1 MGVINLGLLVDKIKR
16 KLESSGFIKNTDYAS
31 ASTAGV
37 VKVGTGLAISDAGVL
52 STTGG
57 AGFTRDVL
65 FEEGAEPV
73 ALAENATVTLAH
85 NYSDY
90 KLICVALRRSTDVA
104 TNGYTLCMYDASFTD
119 KQFQPFTPMSGSN
132 ATCGVIFNPETPTTL
147 KIAGVVSNTNI
158 FIGKVFG
165 YK

>member
-16 KLESSGFIKNTDYAS
+16 KLENAGFIKNTDYAS
-31 ASTAGV
+31 ASAAGV
-37 VKVGTGLAISDAGVL
+37 VKVGDGLEITGAGVL
-52 STTGG
+52 SVTGG

-73 ALAENATVTLAH
+73 ALAANATVTLAH

-104 TNGYTLCMYDASFTD
+104 TNGYTLCMYETSFTD
-119 KQFQPFTPMSGSN
+119 KQFQPFTPMSGTG
-132 ATCGVIFNPETPTTL
+132 ATCGVVFNPEAPTTL
-147 KIAGVVSNTNI
+147 KIADAVANTNM